1 MPCISITAAVT
12 VPKETAADQYI
23 QYIREGWDLKCAKKA
38 YRVNE
43 QQKAYLNVTFAI
55 GQTTGKKLDG
65 DIVAREM
72 RRGLGPA
79 SWCSPFQSLR
89 VSHTT
94 ANLVLLLASDAK
106 IRQQLPNDADIRA
119 SEEED
124 NFARARETVKAITLQ
139 HPTTFDQYDI
149 SAMAR
154 DVSHERLK
162 LSMLQSICRKLEL
175 EVPLLR
181 CF

>member
-1 MPCISITAAVT
+1 MPNCMGYKSRLEEGVPCISITAAVT

-55 GQTTGKKLDG
+55 GQTTGKTLDG

-72 RRGLGPA
+72 RR
-79 SWCSPFQSLR
+79 WPFQSLR

-94 ANLVLLLASDAK
+94 ANLVLLLASW
-106 IRQQLPNDADIRA
+106 RQNP
-119 SEEED
+119 
-124 NFARARETVKAITLQ
+124 
-139 HPTTFDQYDI
+139 PTTSQWCRYQDKWRRRQLCSSKGNCQGHYT
-149 SAMAR
+149 SA
-154 DVSHERLK
+154 SHHVWSVWHFRHGK
-162 LSMLQSICRKLEL
+162 GCITRAIKT
-175 EVPLLR
+175 
-181 CF
+181 